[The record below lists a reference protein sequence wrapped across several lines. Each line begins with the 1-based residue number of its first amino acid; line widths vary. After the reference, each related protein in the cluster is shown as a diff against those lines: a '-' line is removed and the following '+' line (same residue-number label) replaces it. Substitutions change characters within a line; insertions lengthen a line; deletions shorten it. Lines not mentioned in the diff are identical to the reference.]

1 MNEFS
6 DNHNIHFQHVINH
19 PNVNTRIQES
29 TFKSER
35 PLLHVLLLSMLQK
48 TSHVLSSLLFSDNH
62 TMYSDE
68 EEEEEEE
75 EEAEEEFAE
84 VKYWKKNLTIDS

>member
-1 MNEFS
+1 
-6 DNHNIHFQHVINH
+6 
-19 PNVNTRIQES
+19 
-29 TFKSER
+29 
-35 PLLHVLLLSMLQK
+35 MLQK
-48 TSHVLSSLLFSDNH
+48 KTINVLSSLLLSDNH

>member
-1 MNEFS
+1 
-6 DNHNIHFQHVINH
+6 
-19 PNVNTRIQES
+19 
-29 TFKSER
+29 
-35 PLLHVLLLSMLQK
+35 MLQK
-48 TSHVLSSLLFSDNH
+48 TFNVFSSLLFSDNH

-84 VKYWKKNLTIDS
+84 VKYWKKNSTIDS

>member
-6 DNHNIHFQHVINH
+6 DNHNIHFQNVINH
-19 PNVNTRIQES
+19 PDLPEYR
-29 TFKSER
+29 KA
-35 PLLHVLLLSMLQK
+35 LLSQNVHFYMRYHYQCYKK
-48 TSHVLSSLLFSDNH
+48 TFSVLSSLLFSDNH

-84 VKYWKKNLTIDS
+84 VKYWKKNSTIDS

>member
-1 MNEFS
+1 
-6 DNHNIHFQHVINH
+6 
-19 PNVNTRIQES
+19 
-29 TFKSER
+29 
-35 PLLHVLLLSMLQK
+35 MLQK
-48 TSHVLSSLLFSDNH
+48 TFNVLSSLLFSDNH

>member
-1 MNEFS
+1 
-6 DNHNIHFQHVINH
+6 
-19 PNVNTRIQES
+19 
-29 TFKSER
+29 
-35 PLLHVLLLSMLQK
+35 MLQK
-48 TSHVLSSLLFSDNH
+48 AINFLSSLLLSDNH

-84 VKYWKKNLTIDS
+84 VKYWKKNSTIGS

>member
-19 PNVNTRIQES
+19 SGFTRIQES

-35 PLLHVLLLSMLQK
+35 PLLHVLSSSMLQK
-48 TSHVLSSLLFSDNH
+48 TFNVLLSLLFSDNH

-84 VKYWKKNLTIDS
+84 VKYWKKNSTIDS

>member
-1 MNEFS
+1 
-6 DNHNIHFQHVINH
+6 
-19 PNVNTRIQES
+19 
-29 TFKSER
+29 
-35 PLLHVLLLSMLQK
+35 MLQK
-48 TSHVLSSLLFSDNH
+48 TFNVLSSLLFSDNH

-84 VKYWKKNLTIDS
+84 VKHWNKKSNMDSYINVQMIELIWKKRIRRILWCLRFHLSFTGCVMHW

>member
-19 PNVNTRIQES
+19 PDIPEYR
-29 TFKSER
+29 KA
-35 PLLHVLLLSMLQK
+35 LLSQNVHFYMCYHYQCYKKL
-48 TSHVLSSLLFSDNH
+48 SLLFSDNH

-84 VKYWKKNLTIDS
+84 VKYWKKNSTIDS